1 MLMNRIKQIIIEIHK
16 WIARNNIL
24 NDVAKGGIYAN
35 VVNSVGGG
43 VVIRGYPMSG
53 R

>member
-1 MLMNRIKQIIIEIHK
+1 MLMNQIKQIIIKIRE
-16 WIARNNIL
+16 WISRNNIL
-24 NDVAKGGIYAN
+24 DNVAKGGIYGN

>member
-1 MLMNRIKQIIIEIHK
+1 MLMNRIRKIIIEIRK

-24 NDVAKGGIYAN
+24 NDIAKGGIYGN

>member
-1 MLMNRIKQIIIEIHK
+1 MLINQIKQIIIKIYE

-24 NDVAKGGIYAN
+24 DNVAEGGIYGN